1 MFSYFGN
8 PQDKPQDDPQDV
20 SVQGADFH
28 QHDLV
33 DVLANSNALFRR
45 YLSVRPL
52 VGLFICPSWPSVSW
66 FFCSL
71 KEQMDR
77 RTDEQT
83 NDGAETKHSTSMQTA
98 RPLKSL
104 AVRIEFKCSSIHYA
118 RFQNLPNVFNI
129 LLFAM
134 FDNTEFSP
142 NLMSPCPFTFPAF
155 CQLSFFSILRHF
167 TIQDSLS

>member
-1 MFSYFGN
+1 MCWRIRMLCFG
-8 PQDKPQDDPQDV
+8 
-20 SVQGADFH
+20 A
-28 QHDLV
+28 
-33 DVLANSNALFRR
+33 
-45 YLSVRPL
+45 
-52 VGLFICPSWPSVSW
+52 ICPSVRWLGCSFVRPGRRSLG